1 LDLEATLYSY
11 PVKEVDVEFSWTEEQ
26 RLWRR
31 AVRDFAQHEIA
42 PRVREID
49 TEERIPRDII
59 EGMAEMGLLAPTV
72 GEEYDGAGAD
82 WMMAAIAAEELG
94 RADISLAVPVLY
106 LVEAAW
112 GFIFYQYGSDR
123 LKEQYLPKVTRGEA
137 FLGIATTEPGGGS
150 DILGAC
156 RTRAEKVGDQWAFN
170 GEKVYISGVRESL
183 EWGGIHLMLAR
194 TDSDEDAGHRAFTF
208 FAMPLKGTQ
217 GITPTFFEDMG
228 RMGISTGGF
237 ALDGV
242 RLPADH
248 QVGEFNRGFYHAME
262 GFSAARTLIGA
273 TCVGASEAVLEMGM
287 EQIKMRQAFG
297 RPIASFEGV
306 QFPLAD
312 LYTDLE
318 GTRLSTYKA
327 AWTMDQMYEHDEATH
342 YDIALAAA
350 MAKLKAP
357 ILGFKIMN
365 EVADWFGAMAYTK
378 ECPVEMGIRGIRSYS
393 IGAEGTP
400 NVMRMI
406 IARELLG
413 QEFLPTLYT
422 DKAKSV
428 RR

>member
-1 LDLEATLYSY
+1 M
-11 PVKEVDVEFSWTEEQ
+11 EFGWTEEQ

-49 TEERIPRDII
+49 TDERIPQDIVH
-59 EGMAEMGLLAPTV
+59 GMAEMGLLAPMV
-72 GEEYDGAGAD
+72 GEEYGGAGAD
-82 WMMAAIAAEELG
+82 WMMATIAAEELG
-94 RADISLAVPVLY
+94 RADISLAIPVLY

-112 GFIFYQYGSDR
+112 GFIFYRYGSDR
-123 LKEQYLPKVTRGEA
+123 LREAYLPRVTRGEA
-137 FLGIATTEPGGGS
+137 FLGISTTEPGGGS

-156 RTRAEKVGDQWAFN
+156 RTRAEMDGDQWVFN
-170 GEKVYISGVRESL
+170 GEKTYTSGVRESL
-183 EWGGIHLMLAR
+183 AWGGIHLLLAR
-194 TDSDEDAGHRAFTF
+194 TNPDETAGHKAFTF
-208 FAMPLKGTQ
+208 FALPLKGTE
-217 GITPTFFEDMG
+217 GITPTYFEDMG

-237 ALDGV
+237 ALEDV
-242 RLPADH
+242 RLPSDH
-248 QVGEFNRGFYHAME
+248 QVGELDRGFYHAME

-287 EQIKMRQAFG
+287 EHIKMREAFG

-318 GTRLSTYKA
+318 STRLATYKS
-327 AWTMDQMYEHDEATH
+327 AWTMDRLYKDGTATH
-342 YDIALAAA
+342 HDIALAAA

-357 ILGFKIMN
+357 RLGFEIMN

-400 NVMRMI
+400 NIMRMI

-413 QEFLPTLYT
+413 ADYLPTLYT
-422 DKAKSV
+422 EKA
-428 RR
+428 